1 MGKPK
6 SKPDPV
12 PKIFAYGAPDP
23 IRIAT
28 SNLFIDQDAQDIDYM
43 TGLIF
48 EDIGGMELSNLV
60 RYDEITTTENAY
72 NVISNTSRIAEQVDL
87 DFNLPPSNNNSIDLN
102 DYVNKDFVSN
112 VNVLA
117 VEQYIINPGDIT
129 SYRKY
134 YVDKDLSR
142 YDTSSNII
150 ATVSNIGLVLA
161 ASGAYSEQFDVSN
174 NLRVLETGNGYFV
187 LYGITTAIVNKT
199 SVSGKAQFSDY
210 VPVYYESQLYEKGIL
225 NEDYSNITIEI
236 YNNYAEYDVEVEFIE
251 YDDKES
257 AET

>member
-12 PKIFAYGAPDP
+12 PKLVAYGAPEA
-23 IRIAT
+23 IKIAT
-28 SNLFIDQDAQDIDYM
+28 SNLFIDKDNQDIEYM

-60 RYDEITTTENAY
+60 RYDEINTTENAY
-72 NVISNTSRIAEQVDL
+72 NLVSNTAKIAEQITL

-102 DYVNKDFVSN
+102 DYVNKEFVSN
-112 VNVLA
+112 VNVLF
-117 VEQYIINPGDIT
+117 VQQYAIAPGGT
-129 SYRKY
+129 AGYRKY
-134 YVDKDLSR
+134 YVDKDLSE
-142 YDTSSNII
+142 YDVASGIKV
-150 ATVSNIGLVLA
+150 TVSGIGTV
-161 ASGAYSEQFDVSN
+161 GGYNFDATNSK
-174 NLRVLETGNGYFV
+174 VLETGNGYFILSGGSV
-187 LYGITTAIVNKT
+187 GVSKT

-210 VPVYYESQLYEKGIL
+210 IPVYYESDLYEKGVL
-225 NEDYSNITIEI
+225 NEDYSNITIEV
-236 YNNYAEYDVEVEFIE
+236 YNNYTEYEVEVEFLE

>member
-12 PKIFAYGAPDP
+12 PKLVAYGAPEA
-23 IRIAT
+23 IKIAT
-28 SNLFIDQDAQDIDYM
+28 SNLFIDKDNQDIEYM

-72 NVISNTSRIAEQVDL
+72 NIVSNTAKIAEQIDL

-102 DYVNKDFVSN
+102 DYVNKEFISN
-112 VNVLA
+112 VNVLFI
-117 VEQYIINPGDIT
+117 EQYGVAPSATAG
-129 SYRKY
+129 YRKY
-134 YVDKDLSR
+134 YVDKDLSD
-142 YDTSSNII
+142 YDVAAKIKV
-150 ATVSNIGLVLA
+150 TVSGIGNILADDGL
-161 ASGAYSEQFDVSN
+161 SSHNFDAN
-174 NLRVLETGNGYFV
+174 NSKVLETGNGYF
-187 LYGITTAIVNKT
+187 LLSGSSITVSKQ
-199 SVSGKAQFSDY
+199 SVSGKAGFSDY
-210 VPVYYESQLYEKGIL
+210 IPVYYESALYEKGIL

-236 YNNYAEYDVEVEFIE
+236 YNNYAEYEVEVEFIE

>member
-12 PKIFAYGAPDP
+12 PKLVAYGAPEA
-23 IRIAT
+23 IKIAT
-28 SNLFIDQDAQDIDYM
+28 SNLFIDKDTQDIDYM

-60 RYDEITTTENAY
+60 RYDEINTTEIAY
-72 NVISNTSRIAEQVDL
+72 NIISNTSKVAEQIDL
-87 DFNLPPSNNNSIDLN
+87 DFNLPPASNDSIDLN
-102 DYVNKDFVSN
+102 DYVNKEFVSN

-117 VEQYIINPGDIT
+117 VEQYVINPGDVT

-134 YVDKDLSR
+134 YVDKDLSG

-150 ATVSNIGLVLA
+150 ATVSNIGLILA
-161 ASGAYSEQFDVSN
+161 VGGAYSEQFDVNN

-187 LYGITTAIVNKT
+187 LDGITTAVVNKT
-199 SVSGKAQFSDY
+199 FVSGKAQFSDY

-225 NEDYSNITIEI
+225 NEDYSKITIEI
-236 YNNYAEYDVEVEFIE
+236 YNNYAEYEVEVEFVQ

-257 AET
+257 PET